1 MIFKANGR
9 YLSQEI
15 FRPQINSMNQ
25 TVMQIKLIF
34 QKIFNF
40 HQLILLYLQI
50 WRWNMVS
57 VQWQCDNEIVK
68 SLGYAKRFGKSD
80 YAFIEHDQ
88 DIIEE
93 KLVTS
98 KRNQLIRTV
107 FDKL

>member
-68 SLGYAKRFGKSD
+68 SLGYAKRFGKV
-80 YAFIEHDQ
+80 YYGYVAYV
-88 DIIEE
+88 
-93 KLVTS
+93 LS
-98 KRNQLIRTV
+98 KTHFMCYIRVIMPSLNMIRT
-107 FDKL
+107 